1 MQRKTLN
8 PRTLAIIAAMTA
20 IVFVLTR
27 AIQVPTPAKGYTH
40 LGDTGIV
47 FASLAFGPW
56 VGAVAG
62 GLGTALSDATSGPYA
77 AFAPA
82 SLVIHGAQGLVM
94 GLLWSQWTAVTAWIG
109 TRLAQRQQPR
119 AQPQPTRR
127 LATGSAFVL
136 GIILCLVAGGLIVV
150 AGYFLVELAFE
161 GLGAAAGEVVPN
173 ILEVAIGGTAGALLF
188 LAVRQAYPPIMRVGR
203 RDS

>member
-1 MQRKTLN
+1 MQRRSLN

-20 IVFVLTR
+20 IVFVLTFIIR
-27 AIQVPTPAKGYTH
+27 VPTPAKGYTH

-47 FASLAFGPW
+47 FTSLAFGPL
-56 VGAVAG
+56 VGAIAG
-62 GLGTALSDATSGPYA
+62 GLGTALSDAASGAYA

-82 SLVIHGAQGLVM
+82 SLVVHGAQGLVM
-94 GLLWSQWTAVTAWIG
+94 GLVWSRWMAVAAWVG
-109 TRLAQRQQPR
+109 TRLARRQQQAADSRR
-119 AQPQPTRR
+119 AVR

-136 GIILCLVAGGLIVV
+136 GIILCLVLGGLIVV
-150 AGYFLVELAFE
+150 AGYFLVELVFE
-161 GLGAAAGEVVPN
+161 GLGAAAGEVIPN
-173 ILEVAIGGTAGALLF
+173 ILEVTIGGIAGALLF